1 VYFKIDEKMRLI
13 LMCLVFGAS
22 ITQCLRVNTPITNQ
36 KPTTNYINSVKPSQ
50 LTNPHALALVQTNP
64 RDQMPNFDV
73 LCSNFFQHPTKVV
86 SPCHP
91 CGRVMFNDG
100 R

>member
-1 VYFKIDEKMRLI
+1 MEENTPTTCVYFKIDKNMRLI

-22 ITQCLRVNTPITNQ
+22 ITQYLRVNTPITNQ
-36 KPTTNYINSVKPSQ
+36 KSITNYINSAKPSL

-64 RDQMPNFDV
+64 YVQ
-73 LCSNFFQHPTKVV
+73 FFFNIQPRWY
-86 SPCHP
+86 HP
-91 CGRVMFNDG
+91 CGRVMFENG